1 MVASRENQRAFISG
15 PEMQPGFLWK
25 LIGLGVSLVFVLV
38 AYRILSGGLD
48 SVFPRHLFA
57 VESETMDYESL
68 KVESSSAALAG
79 KVDRQSWALLNAISP
94 QDASL
99 PVSGSGLN
107 EQRLELPPL
116 SKSDSFVAI
125 EASKLTS
132 GTIAEKI
139 WGTEE
144 VVRKLAHLLVS
155 MEAGEASINNFAFL
169 NPLGELRV
177 TPKGE
182 GRYVLDDLNFAR
194 YDFFVQA
201 VDKVDPGVLVQ
212 VFTLLRPL
220 LQEAYGELGYDEGQF
235 DSAVLVALQQLRD
248 TPEINAPVEL
258 VRPSV
263 IFKFADPAIEELTS
277 VQKQFIR
284 MGPEN
289 SAIVQDKLSQVAQ
302 LLMGQTAKEWFAV
315 AGQEPLNI

>member
-48 SVFPRHLFA
+48 PVFPRHLFA
-57 VESETMDYESL
+57 VESEAMDYESL

-79 KVDRQSWALLNAISP
+79 KVDRQSWALLNATSP
-94 QDASL
+94 QDESL
-99 PVSGSGLN
+99 PAVGLGLN

-116 SKSDSFVAI
+116 SKSDSFVAT

-182 GRYVLDDLNFAR
+182 DRYVLDDLNFAR

-220 LQEAYGELGYDEGQF
+220 LQEAYGELGYDESQF

>member
-1 MVASRENQRAFISG
+1 MVATRENQRAFISG

-38 AYRILSGGLD
+38 VYRIFSGGLD
-48 SVFPRHLFA
+48 SVLPRVLSTL
-57 VESETMDYESL
+57 ESGNYALL
-68 KVESSSAALAG
+68 KVESPSGALAG
-79 KVDRQSWALLNAISP
+79 KIDRQSWALLNTTSP
-94 QDASL
+94 QDTSL
-99 PVSGSGLN
+99 SLAGSSRS
-107 EQRLELPPL
+107 EQRLELPQL
-116 SKSDSFVAI
+116 SNSDSFVAI

-132 GTIAEKI
+132 GTVVEKI

-155 MEAGEASINNFAFL
+155 MEAGEVSINNFAFL
-169 NPLGELRV
+169 NPHGELRV
-177 TPKGE
+177 TPTGE

-201 VDKVDPGVLVQ
+201 VDKVDPGVMVQ

-220 LQEAYGELGYDEGQF
+220 LREAYGELGYDESQF
-235 DSAVLVALQQLRD
+235 DSAVLVALHQLGN
-248 TPEINAPVEL
+248 TPQIHAPIEL

-289 SAIVQDKLSQVAQ
+289 AAIVQNKLSQVAQ
-302 LLMGQTAKEWFAV
+302 LLTGQSANEWFVV